1 MIAIILAKHKISL
14 YYSHGSLVDVNK
26 GRGCGRIGR
35 GTIGSG
41 SIGKGIGRSCL
52 TFIGN
57 YPLTQSYNSL

>member
-1 MIAIILAKHKISL
+1 MILSSL
-14 YYSHGSLVDVNK
+14 YYSHGSLVDVGK
-26 GRGCGRIGR
+26 GLGRGRIGR